1 MISHEIPNR
10 PWAKLGADIFYFGG
24 HDYLLVVDYFS
35 KYPEIAR
42 PSPNSYKTFEATI
55 YANVKQKVQAR
66 QEKQKFYY
74 DRATRHHKNFQLD
87 DNVRVQLGKTWER
100 GVITKRHPTPRSYD
114 VTTEDGATLRR
125 NQRFINPSPDKAVIF
140 PTDVS
145 GNMELQHQDH
155 TECGIGDN
163 KSSPMVEPTKLTT
176 TTIVCITLA
185 EHNIQSIYTMWQ
197 RSETTKQIK
206 T

>member
-1 MISHEIPNR
+1 MLAIVLLSYRNTPIYGLEKSPAQLLFGR
-10 PWAKLGADIFYFGG
+10 RLQDQVPTATKL
-24 HDYLLVVDYFS
+24 L
-35 KYPEIAR
+35 KP
-42 PSPNSYKTFEATI
+42 P

-145 GNMELQHQDH
+145 GNMEMQHQDH

-163 KSSPMVEPTKLTT
+163 KSSPMVEPQSSPPQPSSASHLQNTTSRVFTRCVREVRQPNKLN
-176 TTIVCITLA
+176 L
-185 EHNIQSIYTMWQ
+185 
-197 RSETTKQIK
+197 
-206 T
+206 